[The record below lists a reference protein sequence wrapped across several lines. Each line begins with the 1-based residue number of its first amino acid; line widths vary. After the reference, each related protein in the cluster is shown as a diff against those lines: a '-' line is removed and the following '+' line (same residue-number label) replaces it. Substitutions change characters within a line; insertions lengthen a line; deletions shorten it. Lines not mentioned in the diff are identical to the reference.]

1 MPVPRDG
8 LAAPNTSVYVASTKF
23 LEKYCTLLMLIFPRL
38 TLFGA
43 LTIGCTIVGQS
54 LSNFRYNPR
63 PSFFVGP
70 SRTVSMKLI
79 VKVFPEI
86 TIKSPPVRKKFIR
99 QLAKNIRTVLRE
111 LDENIV
117 VGGVWDNLEVET
129 RETDPKILQ
138 GITERLSCMPGIANF
153 LQVAEYPLGDLD
165 DIVAKC
171 RQHYADLLPGKIFA
185 VRCKRAGKHSFSS
198 MDVERY
204 VGSQLRRECGAAGI
218 DLKNPELLVRME
230 IRDDRLFVVHS
241 QHQGLGGYPLGAL
254 EQTLVLMSGG
264 FDSTVAAYQIMR
276 RGLMAHFCFFN
287 LGGRAH
293 ELGVMEV
300 AHFIWKKYGS
310 SQRVLFIS
318 VPFEEVLGEI
328 LQKVDDGHMGVVLK
342 RMMLRAASAMAER
355 LEIDV
360 LVTGEAISQ
369 VSSQTLP
376 NLATIDSVTDKLVL
390 RPLIATDKQ
399 DIVNLATQI
408 GSADFAR
415 HMPEYCGV
423 ISVNPKTSA
432 KRYRVEHEETRFDMA
447 VLDRALERARLV
459 AIDRV
464 IDDLSQQVA
473 VEEVHQALA
482 GQVILDIR
490 HPDAQEDQP
499 LDVPGVEV
507 QAVPFYALNSRFKEL
522 DGNRQY
528 LLYCDKGVMSRLH
541 AHHLLSEG
549 HANVRVYR
557 PS

>member
-1 MPVPRDG
+1 M
-8 LAAPNTSVYVASTKF
+8 
-23 LEKYCTLLMLIFPRL
+23 
-38 TLFGA
+38 
-43 LTIGCTIVGQS
+43 
-54 LSNFRYNPR
+54 SNFRYNPR
-63 PSFFVGP
+63 PPFSVGT
-70 SRTVSMKLI
+70 SRAVSMKLI

-99 QLAKNIRTVLRE
+99 QLGKNIRTVLRE
-111 LDENIV
+111 MDADIV

-129 RETDPKILQ
+129 RQTDPKVLQ
-138 GITERLSCMPGIANF
+138 GIRDRLSCMPGIANF
-153 LQVAEYPLGDLD
+153 LQVAEYPLGDMD

-171 RQHYADLLPGKIFA
+171 KLHYADLLPGKMFS
-185 VRCKRAGKHSFSS
+185 VRCKRAGRHDFSS
-198 MDVERY
+198 MDVEKY
-204 VGSQLRRECGAAGI
+204 VGSKLRMQCGAAGI
-218 DLKNPELLVRME
+218 ELKKPDLVVRME
-230 IRDDRLFVVHS
+230 IRDQRLFVVHD
-241 QHQGLGGYPLGAL
+241 QHQGMGGYPLGAL

-310 SQRVLFIS
+310 SQRVLFVS

-328 LQKVDDGHMGVVLK
+328 LQKVDNSHMGVVLK
-342 RMMLRAASAMAER
+342 RMMLRAASAVADR

-369 VSSQTLP
+369 VASQTLP
-376 NLATIDSVTDKLVL
+376 NLSLIDAATYKLVL
-390 RPLIATDKQ
+390 RPLVASHKQ
-399 DIVNLATQI
+399 DIVDLATEI
-408 GSADFAR
+408 GTADFAR

-423 ISVNPKTSA
+423 ISVNPKTNA
-432 KRYRVEHEETRFDMA
+432 KRNRVEYEEKQFDMA
-447 VLDRALERARLV
+447 ILEQALERAKLIS
-459 AIDRV
+459 IDRV
-464 IDDLSQQVA
+464 IDDLSRNVDI
-473 VEEVHQALA
+473 EEVSQALA
-482 GQVILDIR
+482 GQVIIDIR

-499 LDVPGVEV
+499 LQVPGVEI
-507 QAVPFYALNSRFKEL
+507 QTLPFYALNSRFKAL
-522 DGNRQY
+522 DDTRQY

>member
-1 MPVPRDG
+1 
-8 LAAPNTSVYVASTKF
+8 
-23 LEKYCTLLMLIFPRL
+23 
-38 TLFGA
+38 
-43 LTIGCTIVGQS
+43 
-54 LSNFRYNPR
+54 
-63 PSFFVGP
+63 
-70 SRTVSMKLI
+70 MKLI

-99 QLAKNIRTVLRE
+99 QLGKNIRTVLRE
-111 LDENIV
+111 MDADIV

-129 RETDPKILQ
+129 RQTDPKVLQ
-138 GITERLSCMPGIANF
+138 GIRDRLSCMPGIANF
-153 LQVAEYPLGDLD
+153 LQVAEYPLGDMD

-171 RQHYADLLPGKIFA
+171 KLHYADLLPGKMFS
-185 VRCKRAGKHSFSS
+185 VRCKRAGRHDFSS
-198 MDVERY
+198 MDVEKY
-204 VGSQLRRECGAAGI
+204 VGSKLRMQCGAAGI
-218 DLKNPELLVRME
+218 ELKKPDLVVRME
-230 IRDDRLFVVHS
+230 IRDQRLFVVHD
-241 QHQGLGGYPLGAL
+241 QHQGMGGYPLGAL

-310 SQRVLFIS
+310 SQRVLFVS

-328 LQKVDDGHMGVVLK
+328 LQKVDNSHMGVVLK
-342 RMMLRAASAMAER
+342 RMMLRAASAVADR

-369 VSSQTLP
+369 VASQTLP
-376 NLATIDSVTDKLVL
+376 NLSLIDAATDKLVL
-390 RPLIATDKQ
+390 RPLVATHKQ
-399 DIVNLATQI
+399 DIVDLATEI
-408 GSADFAR
+408 GTADFAR

-423 ISVNPKTSA
+423 ISVNPKTNA
-432 KRYRVEHEETRFDMA
+432 KRNRVEYEEKQFDMA
-447 VLDRALERARLV
+447 ILEQALESAKLIS
-459 AIDRV
+459 IDRV
-464 IDDLSQQVA
+464 IDDLSRNVDI
-473 VEEVHQALA
+473 EEVSQALA
-482 GQVILDIR
+482 GQVIIDIR

-499 LDVPGVEV
+499 LQVPGVEI
-507 QAVPFYALNSRFKEL
+507 QTLPFYALNSRFKAL
-522 DGNRQY
+522 DDTRQY